1 VTASHRSPWAYNRG
15 VRVTTPLIGRRP
27 LNHDETDRRTPI
39 AIDLDAQHGLMR
51 IVWADGHESLYE
63 LPALRRSC
71 PCAGCSGEM
80 GRPGSVDASTA
91 LTRQQTTLAD
101 VQQLNRFGLQ
111 LIWADGHDDGLFSYA
126 LLRTLCPC
134 DACAGARMSR

>member
-1 VTASHRSPWAYNRG
+1 VNR
-15 VRVTTPLIGRRP
+15 
-27 LNHDETDRRTPI
+27 DETERHTPT
-39 AIDLDAQHGLMR
+39 AIDLDVQHGLMR

-63 LPALRRSC
+63 TGALRRSC
-71 PCAGCSGEM
+71 PCAGCSGEI
-80 GRPGSVDASTA
+80 SESTVF
-91 LTRQQTTLAD
+91 TQRQTTLAD

-134 DACAGARMSR
+134 DACTALRIDH

>member
-1 VTASHRSPWAYNRG
+1 MNV
-15 VRVTTPLIGRRP
+15 
-27 LNHDETDRRTPI
+27 DEIDQRTPA
-39 AIDLDAQHGLMR
+39 AIDLDAQNGLMR

-63 LPALRRSC
+63 VPALRSSC

-80 GRPGSVDASTA
+80 GRPGTVDESTVF
-91 LTRQQTTLAD
+91 TQRQTTLAD

-111 LIWADGHDDGLFSYA
+111 FIWADGHDDGLFSYA

-134 DACAGARMSR
+134 DACTALRIGR

>member
-1 VTASHRSPWAYNRG
+1 VNR
-15 VRVTTPLIGRRP
+15 
-27 LNHDETDRRTPI
+27 DETDRRTPT
-39 AIDLDAQHGLMR
+39 AIDLDTQHGLMR

-80 GRPGSVDASTA
+80 SRPGASTT

-134 DACAGARMSR
+134 DDCTALRIGR

>member
-1 VTASHRSPWAYNRG
+1 VNR
-15 VRVTTPLIGRRP
+15 
-27 LNHDETDRRTPI
+27 DETDRHTPT
-39 AIDLDAQHGLMR
+39 AIDLDTQHGLMR

-80 GRPGSVDASTA
+80 GRPGTVDGKTVF
-91 LTRQQTTLAD
+91 TPRQTTLVD
-101 VQQLNRFGLQ
+101 VQPLNRFGLQ

-134 DACAGARMSR
+134 EACNLTANRGR

>member
-1 VTASHRSPWAYNRG
+1 M
-15 VRVTTPLIGRRP
+15 TTQLIGRIP
-27 LNHDETDRRTPI
+27 LNSDETDRRTPT
-39 AIDLDAQHGLMR
+39 AIDLDAPNGLMR

-71 PCAGCSGEM
+71 PCAGCSGDRDM
-80 GRPGSVDASTA
+80 GLHRPGSPGASTD
-91 LTRQQTTLAD
+91 LGHQQTTLAD

-134 DACAGARMSR
+134 DACTAMRIGR

>member
-1 VTASHRSPWAYNRG
+1 VN
-15 VRVTTPLIGRRP
+15 L
-27 LNHDETDRRTPI
+27 DETVRRTPT

-63 LPALRRSC
+63 LPALRRCC

-80 GRPGSVDASTA
+80 DRPGTVDGT
-91 LTRQQTTLAD
+91 TVFTPRQTTLAD

-134 DACAGARMSR
+134 DACTAMRIGR

>member
-1 VTASHRSPWAYNRG
+1 MNR
-15 VRVTTPLIGRRP
+15 
-27 LNHDETDRRTPI
+27 DETDRRTPT
-39 AIDLDAQHGLMR
+39 AIDLDTQHGLMR

-63 LPALRRSC
+63 LPALRRDC

-80 GRPGSVDASTA
+80 GRPGTVDEGTVF
-91 LTRQQTTLAD
+91 TRQQTTLAD

-134 DACAGARMSR
+134 DACTALRIGR

>member
-1 VTASHRSPWAYNRG
+1 MNG
-15 VRVTTPLIGRRP
+15 
-27 LNHDETDRRTPI
+27 DETDRRTPT
-39 AIDLDAQHGLMR
+39 AIDLDVPNGLMR

-80 GRPGSVDASTA
+80 GRPGTVGEGTV
-91 LTRQQTTLAD
+91 LTPRQTTLAD

-134 DACAGARMSR
+134 DACTALRIGR